1 MGFSTD
7 FSHKKWRNLP
17 SRCRMSLSSAKG
29 AVQTLWGQKKNEKWA
44 PVQKG
49 PGTKPTFFFV
59 KKRCVFFLIASFYFF
74 RGSRTSEGQLLLLGK
89 GGLNTPITRH
99 IYQLNEV
106 MRSTKSICPFASC
119 RGLSWFFHQP
129 TAENNG
135 GLFAK
140 FPTVLC
146 WNIDVR
152 H

>member
-7 FSHKKWRNLP
+7 FSHNKWWNLP

-29 AVQTLWGQKKNEKWA
+29 AVQTLWGQKKTKNECRCRKA
-44 PVQKG
+44 LGLNPL
-49 PGTKPTFFFV
+49 FFC
-59 KKRCVFFLIASFYFF
+59 KKKMCFFLIASFYFF